1 MWEVS
6 GEVIPTP
13 FTCTT
18 PSISTDSLTGGLTF
32 IGLVHALKFP
42 AHFDSTHAPH
52 AGAVP
57 PAKHGIKHPLATHVE
72 KTPKHAEQ
80 FVLSPIRF
88 ATHFVTQ
95 LVSVKTTAMQGAPQA
110 RSIADASTCVM
121 GTYAFTSEDP
131 HASPT
136 PAGLTFCIGERF
148 VSAPSVVAPLP
159 HVAVQP
165 AGSEAFIAATAGL
178 KLALSQQSAG

>member
-1 MWEVS
+1 M
-6 GEVIPTP
+6 
-13 FTCTT
+13 
-18 PSISTDSLTGGLTF
+18 
-32 IGLVHALKFP
+32 KFP

-88 ATHFVTQ
+88 ATHLDTQ
-95 LVSVKTTAMQGAPQA
+95 LVSVPDKTTAMQGVPQA

-136 PAGLTFCIGERF
+136 PTPPCGGEGDGDGDADDAGMARESRQKMMRWFIAC
-148 VSAPSVVAPLP
+148 
-159 HVAVQP
+159 AVQT
-165 AGSEAFIAATAGL
+165 GSARQTPNVGVGSRWSGR
-178 KLALSQQSAG
+178 KVG